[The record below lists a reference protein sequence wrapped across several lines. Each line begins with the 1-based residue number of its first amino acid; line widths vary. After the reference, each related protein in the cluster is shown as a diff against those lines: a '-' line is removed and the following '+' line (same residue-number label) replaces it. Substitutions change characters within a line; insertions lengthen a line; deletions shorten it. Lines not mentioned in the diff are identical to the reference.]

1 MKILVQLT
9 ILFTICLVGQLIAG
23 LLPIPVPGS
32 VISMVILLLL
42 LLFRLLKPVHIQETA
57 EFLLKNMAFFFV
69 PAGVQILEKY
79 TFLQGH
85 VLVFA
90 LICIVTTLL
99 TFLVTA
105 LTVTGVIKLQEKFQ
119 NRGVSHDG
127 SHQ

>member
-1 MKILVQLT
+1 MKILLQLT
-9 ILFTICLVGQLIAG
+9 ILFSICLVGQLIAG
-23 LLPIPVPGS
+23 FLPVAVPGS

-42 LLFRLLKPVHIQETA
+42 LLLRLLKPEHIQETS

-85 VLVFA
+85 ILAFA
-90 LICIVTTLL
+90 LICIITTLL

-105 LTVTGVIKLQEKFQ
+105 LTVTGVIKLQEKWQ
-119 NRGVSHDG
+119 GRRASHE
-127 SHQ
+127 